1 MRSHRLWTKKQRMP
15 RLTISKVNMFWNCLN
30 FAVSLLFFYTCTW
43 IKCHCCRCSRR
54 AGLLCFAEEWA
65 ARSRNRKDPRSP
77 DGGQTSAIVPAW
89 EEESL
94 LCTEVSDSLGHLAL
108 LAHRVRALIRPLFA
122 LMMHVCFSVLAQ
134 HQKLVIR
141 RRHQHLSLLV
151 ITRQQ

>member
-1 MRSHRLWTKKQRMP
+1 MCRKMRSHRLWTKKQRMP
-15 RLTISKVNMFWNCLN
+15 LLTISKVNMFWNCLN

-43 IKCHCCRCSRR
+43 IKYHCCRCSRR

-65 ARSRNRKDPRSP
+65 VGSRNRKDPRSP
-77 DGGQTSAIVPAW
+77 DGGQTSAVVPAR

-94 LCTEVSDSLGHLAL
+94 LCMSQILSVIH
-108 LAHRVRALIRPLFA
+108 VCALIRPLFA

-141 RRHQHLSLLV
+141 RRHQRLSLLV